1 MMYKAYIDSGDPSL
15 NLIFGDVLYGIEI
28 TVKAINE
35 KDAEYKA
42 IRKFK
47 DIFYTNNDVIV
58 TKITIGDDFNLV

>member
-1 MMYKAYIDSGDPSL
+1 MYKVFIDSGDPSL
-15 NLIFGDVLYGIEI
+15 NLKFGDVLYGIEI

-47 DIFYTNNDVIV
+47 DIFYTDGDVLV
-58 TKITIGDDFNLV
+58 TKIVRSDGE